1 MAALSSRTLNRL
13 LLAALWATAL
23 ALALVPPAA
32 PAAQNRPGPAA
43 GPTRIVSL
51 IPAVTEMIFAMGADR
66 RLVGIGDF
74 DRFPPETSRLPRVG
88 GLLDPNTERIL
99 SLKPDLV
106 VVYDTQVELKAQL
119 ERAGIAMF
127 RYEHRGL
134 ADITSTMRSLAARIG
149 ETSAG
154 DAAAAR
160 IERDLE
166 AVRQRVRGRSRPRT
180 MLVLGREPGAI
191 RRVSVSA
198 GYGFLHDVLEL
209 AGGTDVFGDA
219 ERQSMDVSIETILAR
234 APEAILELHYGD
246 SLDPARV
253 TRERRVWE
261 ALTSLPAVRT
271 GRVHLLVGNE
281 FVVPGPRIVL
291 AAQRFAGVL
300 HP

>member
-1 MAALSSRTLNRL
+1 
-13 LLAALWATAL
+13 
-23 ALALVPPAA
+23 
-32 PAAQNRPGPAA
+32 
-43 GPTRIVSL
+43 
-51 IPAVTEMIFAMGADR
+51 
-66 RLVGIGDF
+66 VGIGDF